1 MENLGPVRD
10 RSGTGPVRNVYF
22 GFWTATK
29 TIGMMIL
36 HPKVNNSI
44 IDPSWV
50 TEHLGWSKSFLFCR
64 FWISSNFGT
73 GPKIS
78 SRPGLTPECS
88 NIIVDPKSTLE
99 WSNVTADTFWRV
111 RTVQKEA
118 NPKSAF
124 FWSKKMHF
132 CRVVWGRPLKLF
144 RLGVTVPWVFWI

>member
-1 MENLGPVRD
+1 MNQNFRWRIWD
-10 RSGTGPVRNVYF
+10 RSGTGPGPVPDRSRTGPVRNVYF
-22 GFWTATK
+22 DFWTATK

-99 WSNVTADTFWRV
+99 WSNVTAYTFWRV
-111 RTVQKEA
+111 QIQIFPVLGFFG
-118 NPKSAF
+118 PKKTKSDE
-124 FWSKKMHF
+124 
-132 CRVVWGRPLKLF
+132 LF
-144 RLGVTVPWVFWI
+144 EDAL